1 MPWIPYRWR
10 RFLFP
15 ALAAALGYAAWTQ
28 YGGKGL
34 LLAVL
39 MLSFWVLLQFTQL
52 MRLLRTAATRP
63 LGHVSDAP
71 ALRARLQRGMPMA
84 HVVRLTRSL
93 GQRIDTG
100 TDPGPGGAECF
111 EWGDEQGHVLRA
123 HFVHGRLDRFE
134 MRRVEADSQLPVSSP
149 VSRSDG
155 PPAPT

>member
-1 MPWIPYRWR
+1 MSWIPYRWR

-52 MRLLRTAATRP
+52 MRLLRTAAARP
-63 LGHVSDAP
+63 LGHVSDAR
-71 ALRARLQRGMPMA
+71 ALHARLQRGMPMA

-93 GQRIDTG
+93 GQRIEG
-100 TDPGPGGAECF
+100 TPGDAECF

-123 HFVHGRLDRFE
+123 YFVHGRLDRFE
-134 MRRVEADSQLPVSSP
+134 MRRVEADPQPPASPP
-149 VSRSDG
+149 VSRSEG